1 MSWSDASTTTSPCT
15 EMIGGQPLNPSG
27 RPLSLTDAIPYRDL
41 LKIAEYDE
49 QAAELDG
56 FRDRL
61 SRLVVEE
68 CRQKAERIREHYRD
82 QVAEYGLA
90 FCVQQAVEEDERYG
104 NGRFF

>member
-1 MSWSDASTTTSPCT
+1 MSCQTPTAIPNPCT

-27 RPLSLTDAIPYRDL
+27 RPLSFTDAIPYRDL
-41 LKIAEYDE
+41 LKMAEYDE

-61 SRLVVEE
+61 ARLAAEE
-68 CRQKAERIREHYRD
+68 CRQKAEQIREHYRSL
-82 QVAEYGLA
+82 VAEHGLA
-90 FCVQQAVEEDERYG
+90 SCVRQATEEDERYG

>member
-1 MSWSDASTTTSPCT
+1 MSWTDATATTSPCT
-15 EMIGGQPLNPSG
+15 EVIGGQPLNPSG

-41 LKIAEYDE
+41 LKMAEYDE

-61 SRLVVEE
+61 SVLAAEE

-90 FCVQQAVEEDERYG
+90 FCARQAAEGDERCDS
-104 NGRFF
+104 GRFF

>member
-1 MSWSDASTTTSPCT
+1 MSWSDAQATLNPCT
-15 EMIGGQPLNPSG
+15 EMIVGQPLNPSG
-27 RPLSLTDAIPYRDL
+27 RPLSFTDAIPYRDL

-61 SRLVVEE
+61 ARLAAEE
-68 CRQKAERIREHYRD
+68 CRQKAEQIREHYRRL
-82 QVAEYGLA
+82 VAEYGLA
-90 FCVQQAVEEDERYG
+90 FCVQQAAQEDERYG

>member
-1 MSWSDASTTTSPCT
+1 MSWTDATATTSPCT

-27 RPLSLTDAIPYRDL
+27 RPLSFTDAIPYRDL
-41 LKIAEYDE
+41 LKMAEYDE

-61 SRLVVEE
+61 SRLAAGE
-68 CRQKAERIREHYRD
+68 CRQKAERIREHYRGL
-82 QVAEYGLA
+82 VAEHGLA
-90 FCVQQAVEEDERYG
+90 VCAQQAAEGDGRYG

>member
-1 MSWSDASTTTSPCT
+1 MSWTDATATTSPCT

-27 RPLSLTDAIPYRDL
+27 RPLSFTDAIPYRDL
-41 LKIAEYDE
+41 LKMAEYDE

-61 SRLVVEE
+61 ARLAAEE
-68 CRQKAERIREHYRD
+68 CRQKAERIREHYRSL
-82 QVAEYGLA
+82 VAEHGLA
-90 FCVQQAVEEDERYG
+90 FCVQQAAEEDERYG

>member
-1 MSWSDASTTTSPCT
+1 MSWTDATATASPCT

-27 RPLSLTDAIPYRDL
+27 RPLSFTDAIPYRDL
-41 LKIAEYDE
+41 LKMAEYDE

-61 SRLVVEE
+61 ARLAAEE
-68 CRQKAERIREHYRD
+68 CRQKAEQIREHYRS

-90 FCVQQAVEEDERYG
+90 FCAQQAAEEDERYG

>member
-1 MSWSDASTTTSPCT
+1 MSWTDATATTSPCT
-15 EMIGGQPLNPSG
+15 DMIGGQPLNPSG

-41 LKIAEYDE
+41 LKMAEYDE

-61 SRLVVEE
+61 SRLAAEE
-68 CRQKAERIREHYRD
+68 CRQKAEQIREHYRSL
-82 QVAEYGLA
+82 VAEHGLA
-90 FCVQQAVEEDERYG
+90 SCVRQATEEDERYG